1 VPGILPIGRRRAG
14 CLSRPVLLKPRMI
27 SGSSGHARVPCR
39 PVFSQS
45 WPSQIVPTGLGKWS
59 SIRDGGGRITR
70 GKTKMRRRL
79 ESRANGSVSLHVS
92 RCRQGPRQATL
103 PRRDERG
110 CHARPTSSPTSPC
123 WRGEYKGEMYNS
135 SQSSGGR
142 IAKSRRGWVLSWLA
156 NLAIKAAG
164 EREKTKDRKWTCH
177 ARWRD
182 MFGRGFWTAGDAY
195 SKQHHQERSHLLS
208 LSGLCTTALR
218 TIADSPAWEANRRG
232 LRGPC
237 TLVTRLL
244 NPTLTRREPDA
255 VHGSGTVDRQRV
267 PRFWGQGF
275 TTVRKPSR
283 VYAFRLRGLPGRPKL
298 FAP

>member
-1 VPGILPIGRRRAG
+1 MD
-14 CLSRPVLLKPRMI
+14 LSR
-27 SGSSGHARVPCR
+27 
-39 PVFSQS
+39 
-45 WPSQIVPTGLGKWS
+45 
-59 SIRDGGGRITR
+59 
-70 GKTKMRRRL
+70 
-79 ESRANGSVSLHVS
+79 SL
-92 RCRQGPRQATL
+92 A
-103 PRRDERG
+103 
-110 CHARPTSSPTSPC
+110 
-123 WRGEYKGEMYNS
+123 
-135 SQSSGGR
+135 
-142 IAKSRRGWVLSWLA
+142 
-156 NLAIKAAG
+156 
-164 EREKTKDRKWTCH
+164 
-177 ARWRD
+177 D

-232 LRGPC
+232 LRGPG

-283 VYAFRLRGLPGRPKL
+283 VYAFRGRGLPGRPKL